1 MRTELRDGLL
11 ELCLEEPPCNE
22 IGSRMLDGLEAFAGR
37 LGGARAV
44 LVYSAL
50 PAGFCAGAD
59 LRELYREGLALPV
72 EERVERVHR
81 FLERIHRVLELL
93 DSCPAPVVAAV
104 HGICFGGGL
113 ELALCADL
121 VVADKSARFAFP
133 ELRLGLIPGF
143 GGIPRLRRDV
153 GNAVVRDLL
162 LTGRSLNATR
172 AHECGLVGQLVGEGS
187 ALRAARAAAQQMLKF
202 DPLTLSTAKRWIKP
216 LPRAELGDEI
226 ATFLR
231 LFRRPEVQENLR
243 RFVENEGPL
252 PYLP

>member
-1 MRTELRDGLL
+1 MRTETREGVL

-22 IGSRMLDGLEAFAGR
+22 IGSRLLDALEGA
-37 LGGARAV
+37 LGAVASARAI

-59 LRELYREGLALPV
+59 LRELYREGASLPT
-72 EERVERVHR
+72 EERVARVRR
-81 FLERIHRVLELL
+81 FLERIHRVFALL
-93 DSCPAPVVAAV
+93 DASPAPVVAAV

-113 ELALCADL
+113 EFALCADV
-121 VVADKSARFAFP
+121 VVADKGARFAFP

-202 DPLTLSTAKRWIKP
+202 DPGTLAAAKPWIKP
-216 LPRAELGDEI
+216 LCRAELDDEV
-226 ATFLR
+226 AVFLR

-243 RFVENEGPL
+243 RFVENQGPL